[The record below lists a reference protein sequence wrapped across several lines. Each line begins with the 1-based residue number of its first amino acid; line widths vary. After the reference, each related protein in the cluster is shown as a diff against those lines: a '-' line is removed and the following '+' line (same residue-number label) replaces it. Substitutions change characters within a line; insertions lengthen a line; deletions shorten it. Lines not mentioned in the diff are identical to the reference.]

1 MKREVWVVSAIALVN
16 SLSFTILIP
25 ILYPYGR
32 QFGLNDFET
41 SLLFSIFS
49 IAQFF
54 ATPVIGQLSDR
65 WGRKPLL
72 VASLAGTVLA
82 NLMAG
87 MATAAWWLFLARFLD
102 GITGGNNS
110 VVQAVIADV
119 TDAENRAR
127 GFSLF
132 GAAFSVGFVLGPVVS
147 LGAQQISLGAAF
159 LISAAIASIALALTV
174 FFLPETLRQQPSQRR
189 RFDLGLS
196 QLITGL
202 TIPRV
207 GILLFINF
215 LIGTTFTIFTY
226 AFQPYFINVLNQ
238 TSQSLTILFIVYGV
252 LGVLMQTFGAPRLTQ
267 TFNLLFILYLAL
279 FIRSLAFL
287 AMPLWPNLFY
297 FVSITLFFSVF
308 NSLVQPLIN
317 TLISLNANATQ
328 QGTVMGLNASYLSI
342 SNGIGPVIAGLM
354 IRQSAPATY
363 GYPLYLAG
371 ICTFLVIVLAIK
383 TRHKYAPRDSRGI
396 LKLKD

>member
-1 MKREVWVVSAIALVN
+1 MQREVWIVSAIALVN

-32 QFGLNDFET
+32 QFGLTDLET
-41 SLLFSIFS
+41 SFLFSIFS

-65 WGRKPLL
+65 WGRKLLL
-72 VASLAGTVLA
+72 VVSLAGTVLA

-87 MATAAWWLFLARFLD
+87 MAAAAWWLFLARFLD
-102 GITGGNNS
+102 GVTGGNNS

-159 LISAAIASIALALTV
+159 LISAGIASLALILTV
-174 FFLPETLRQQPSQRR
+174 FFLPETRQHHPPQRR
-189 RFDLGLS
+189 RFDLGLG

-202 TIPRV
+202 TIPKI
-207 GILLFINF
+207 GILLLINF

-226 AFQPYFINVLNQ
+226 AFQPYFLNVLNQ
-238 TSQSLTILFIVYGV
+238 TSQSLTLLFIAYGV
-252 LGVLMQTFGAPRLTQ
+252 LGVLMQTFGVPRLTKQ
-267 TFNLLFILYLAL
+267 LNLLLILFLAL
-279 FIRSLAFL
+279 LIRSLAFI

-297 FVSITLFFSVF
+297 FVSITIFFSVF
-308 NSLVQPLIN
+308 NSLVQPIIN
-317 TLISLNANATQ
+317 TLISLNAKATQ
-328 QGTVMGLNASYLSI
+328 QGMVMGLNSSYLSI

-354 IRQSAPATY
+354 IQQSRPVTY

-371 ICTFLVIVLAIK
+371 VCTFFVLLLAIK
-383 TRHKYAPRDSRGI
+383 TRKKYAPS
-396 LKLKD
+396 

>member
-1 MKREVWVVSAIALVN
+1 MKREVWLVSAIALVN
-16 SLSFTILIP
+16 SLSVTILIP
-25 ILYPYGR
+25 TLYPYSR
-32 QFGLNDFET
+32 QFGLSDLET
-41 SLLFSIFS
+41 SFLFSIFS

-65 WGRKPLL
+65 WGRRPLL
-72 VASLAGTVLA
+72 VVSLAGTVLA

-87 MATAAWWLFLARFLD
+87 MATAAGWLFLARFLD

-159 LISAAIASIALALTV
+159 LISAAIAGVALILTL
-174 FFLPETLRQQPSQRR
+174 FCLPETRGQRPSQRR
-189 RFDLGLS
+189 RFDLGLG

-202 TIPRV
+202 TIPKV

-215 LIGTTFTIFTY
+215 LIGTTFTIFTF

-238 TSQSLTILFIVYGV
+238 NSESLTILFMIYGT
-252 LGVLMQTFGAPRLTQ
+252 LGVLMQTLGVPRLIKKL
-267 TFNLLFILYLAL
+267 NLLLILFLAL
-279 FIRSLAFL
+279 LIRSLAFL
-287 AMPLWPNLFY
+287 AMPIWPNLIY
-297 FVSITLFFSVF
+297 FVSIILFFSIF
-308 NSLVQPLIN
+308 NSLVQPVIN
-317 TLISLNANATQ
+317 TLISLNANAQQ
-328 QGTVMGLNASYLSI
+328 QGMVMGLNSSYLSI
-342 SNGIGPVIAGLM
+342 SNGIGPVLAGLL
-354 IRQSAPATY
+354 IRQSHPASY

-371 ICTFLVIVLAIK
+371 GCTLLVLLVAMK
-383 TRHKYAPRDSRGI
+383 TRTKYAPS
-396 LKLKD
+396 